1 MLRRDTTARFEK
13 TGTWIF
19 SRYRFS
25 AGALEA
31 KRSLNRAAYDALICC
46 QSNAPVQVLDDPERR
61 RSCWLFRDE
70 FYWDDDG
77 YDATQIKALVLQRLS
92 QKDRRLKNALALM
105 EQAAAIE
112 AGVRPPIPDDV
123 RVFVWQRDGG
133 SCVSCGSRER
143 LEFDHVIP
151 VALGGSNTARNLQ
164 LLCETCNRQKGAS
177 LV

>member
-13 TGTWIF
+13 TGIWIF
-19 SRYRFS
+19 SRYRFT
-25 AGALEA
+25 AAALEA
-31 KRSLNRAAYDALICC
+31 KCSLNRASYDALMRC
-46 QSNAPVQVLDDPERR
+46 QSDEPVWVLDDGERR
-61 RSCWLFRDE
+61 RNWWLFRDE

-77 YDATQIKALVLQRLS
+77 YDATQVKALVLQRLS
-92 QKDRRLKNALALM
+92 QKDRRLKHALALM
-105 EQAAAIE
+105 EQTEALE
-112 AGVRPPIPDDV
+112 AGARPPIPDDV

-133 SCVSCGSRER
+133 NCVACGSRER

-151 VALGGSNTARNLQ
+151 VALGGANTARNLQ